1 MGRVV
6 STQSIF
12 FFFFFFFFCILHQYE
27 CQTLSRMKL
36 QRSTD
41 VEIPTSGAG
50 SSSFPKIRSLV
61 ELFGLLVKWS
71 TLLDSNETLDVQR
84 FTSLLDCCKP
94 WAKNSLGPR
103 ADLLAHNATSR
114 VLLEVR
120 CFQSSLCLADPH

>member
-50 SSSFPKIRSLV
+50 ASNFPKIHSLV

-71 TLLDSNETLDVQR
+71 ALLDSNETLDIQS
-84 FTSLLDCCKP
+84 FASLGDCCRPK
-94 WAKNSLGPR
+94 AKTAGVSSLG
-103 ADLLAHNATSR
+103 S
-114 VLLEVR
+114 
-120 CFQSSLCLADPH
+120 DPC

>member
-50 SSSFPKIRSLV
+50 ASSFPKIHSLV

-71 TLLDSNETLDVQR
+71 ALLDSNETLDIQLCEPWR
-84 FTSLLDCCKP
+84 LLPSKGQDRWRKQP
-94 WAKNSLGPR
+94 WLWHS
-103 ADLLAHNATSR
+103 AH
-114 VLLEVR
+114 
-120 CFQSSLCLADPH
+120 